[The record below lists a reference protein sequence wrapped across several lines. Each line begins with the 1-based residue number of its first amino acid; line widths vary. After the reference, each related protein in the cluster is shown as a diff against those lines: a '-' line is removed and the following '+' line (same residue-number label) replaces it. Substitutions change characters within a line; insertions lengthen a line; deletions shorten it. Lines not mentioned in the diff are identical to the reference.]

1 MTKMEKRSPSG
12 IGKTHS
18 NNYADYASRIIA
30 DRYRKGSS
38 TRVAINCKI
47 TAVTKP
53 YLNRRAG
60 EFAIGYATEL
70 RVAEHRQKREKR
82 PQGGGESRDR

>member
-1 MTKMEKRSPSG
+1 MTKMEKRRPIG

-30 DRYRKGSS
+30 DRYHKGSS

-47 TAVTKP
+47 TAVTKA
-53 YLNRRAG
+53 YLNRLTG
-60 EFAIGYATEL
+60 EFAIAHVIEL
-70 RVAEHRQKREKR
+70 LVAEHRQKREKR
-82 PQGGGESRDR
+82 PQGGSESRDR